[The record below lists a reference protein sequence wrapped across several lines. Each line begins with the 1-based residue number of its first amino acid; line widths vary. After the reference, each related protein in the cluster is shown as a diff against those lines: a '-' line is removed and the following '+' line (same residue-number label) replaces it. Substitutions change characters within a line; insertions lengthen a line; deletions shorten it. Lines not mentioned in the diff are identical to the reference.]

1 MYVYGACF
9 YVCCSACVAVCGN
22 VCCVAA
28 VVKILFFFSLGM
40 LNYVVCLCRG
50 CDGCCVFCL
59 YCEAWS
65 CRCSCMGSVSVSSC
79 RCCMFVS
86 CVHPVA
92 VLNAAFCMTCSLLM
106 LVEEEIGDHT
116 EEAYSR
122 AGLITALSVAMSVS
136 FCLPHP
142 VAVSACTEMLWMCVL
157 YVSFRSKVR
166 PITFGCVAMG
176 SALLFIV
183 RSRLLI
189 YSAGSGVN
197 RVQVVLSGFSNML
210 FCFVQTKNL
219 CRYGCMY
226 FLAALVLVCVDVIV
240 MSSA

>member
-1 MYVYGACF
+1 MRRVRRGSISSELLVCGGGVRSILLLPLMARDNRCVYMACVYMAHVCF
-9 YVCCSACVAVCGN
+9 YVCCSDCVGVCGN

-28 VVKILFFFSLGM
+28 IVKNSVFFSLGV
-40 LNYVVCLCRG
+40 LKYVVCLCRG

-106 LVEEEIGDHT
+106 LVEDAIGDHT

-122 AGLITALSVAMSVS
+122 AGLITAL
-136 FCLPHP
+136 
-142 VAVSACTEMLWMCVL
+142 
-157 YVSFRSKVR
+157 
-166 PITFGCVAMG
+166 
-176 SALLFIV
+176 
-183 RSRLLI
+183 
-189 YSAGSGVN
+189 
-197 RVQVVLSGFSNML
+197 
-210 FCFVQTKNL
+210 
-219 CRYGCMY
+219 
-226 FLAALVLVCVDVIV
+226 
-240 MSSA
+240 